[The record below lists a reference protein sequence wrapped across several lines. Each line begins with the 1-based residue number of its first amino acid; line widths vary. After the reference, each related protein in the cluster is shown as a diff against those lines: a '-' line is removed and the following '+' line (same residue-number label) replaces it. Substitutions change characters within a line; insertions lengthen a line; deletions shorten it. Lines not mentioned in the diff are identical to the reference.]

1 MISNHKIQT
10 ALDEIK
16 DISRIDLALYTEK
29 GKPVAA
35 TFEPEGDLEGA
46 ITSFADSMA
55 ESQMLSGYHF
65 FKVIA
70 DGEIEYILLTKSQA
84 EDAYMVGRLAV
95 CQIRNLAAAYMEQ
108 FDRNNFMQNIL
119 LGNMLVVDMYNKA
132 QKLHIEQAERV
143 VYVIDLEDKKD
154 STAVELVK
162 NLFATKMRDYVT
174 EVDEQSIV
182 LIKDVRDVKNE
193 DELQKLADMI
203 VDNMHTE
210 AVELVKNLFATKMR
224 DYVTEVDE
232 QSIVLIK
239 DVRDVKNEDELQ
251 KLADMIVDNMHT
263 EAMVRVRVGYG
274 NQVNNLPDIAK
285 SYQEAKMALEVGKI
299 FYAEKET
306 IAYRYLGI
314 GRLIY
319 QLPMSLCEMFIH
331 EVFGDE
337 IPDIFNEETTT
348 TIQKF
353 FENNLNISETAR
365 QLYVHRN
372 TLVYRLERLEKII
385 GLDIRKFDDAMTFK
399 LALMVISHM
408 RYARRQDTDQR

>member
-1 MISNHKIQT
+1 MISNHKIQA

-16 DISRIDLALYTEK
+16 DISRMDLALYTEK
-29 GKPVAA
+29 GKLVAS
-35 TFEPEGDLEGA
+35 TFEPEGDLEHA
-46 ITSFADSMA
+46 IASFAESMA
-55 ESQMLSGYHF
+55 ESQMLAGCHF
-65 FKVIA
+65 FKVIVE
-70 DGEIEYILLTKSQA
+70 GEVEYILLTKSTA

-132 QKLHIEQAERV
+132 QKLHVEQAERV
-143 VYVIDLEDKKD
+143 VYVIDLERKKD
-154 STAVELVK
+154 SAAVELVK

-174 EVDEQSIV
+174 EVDEQSII
-182 LIKDVRDVKNE
+182 LIKDVRDMKDDE
-193 DELQKLADMI
+193 ELQ
-203 VDNMHTE
+203 T
-210 AVELVKNLFATKMR
+210 
-224 DYVTEVDE
+224 
-232 QSIVLIK
+232 
-239 DVRDVKNEDELQ
+239 
-251 KLADMIVDNMHT
+251 LADMIVDNMHT

-274 NQVNNLPDIAK
+274 NRVNNLQDIAK

-331 EVFGDE
+331 EVFG
-337 IPDIFNEETTT
+337 EETPDLSGEEITT

-353 FENNLNISETAR
+353 FDNNLNISETAR

-372 TLVYRLERLEKII
+372 TLVYRLERLEKTI
-385 GLDIRKFDDAMTFK
+385 GLDIRKFEDAMTFK
-399 LALMVISHM
+399 IALMVLAHM
-408 RYARRQDTDQR
+408 NYQKAEEQ

>member
-1 MISNHKIQT
+1 
-10 ALDEIK
+10 
-16 DISRIDLALYTEK
+16 
-29 GKPVAA
+29 
-35 TFEPEGDLEGA
+35 
-46 ITSFADSMA
+46 MA

-210 AVELVKNLFATKMR
+210 A
-224 DYVTEVDE
+224 
-232 QSIVLIK
+232 
-239 DVRDVKNEDELQ
+239 
-251 KLADMIVDNMHT
+251 
-263 EAMVRVRVGYG
+263 MVRVRVGYG

-319 QLPMSLCEMFIH
+319 QLPIPLCKMFIK
-331 EVFGDE
+331 EIFGNKS
-337 IPDIFNEETTT
+337 PDDFDEETLT
-348 TIQKF
+348 TINKF
-353 FENNLNISETAR
+353 FENSLNVSETSR
-365 QLYVHRN
+365 QLYIHRN
-372 TLVYRLERLEKII
+372 TLVYRLDKLQKST
-385 GLDIRKFDDAMTFK
+385 GLDLRVFEDAITFK
-399 LALMVISHM
+399 IALMVVQYM
-408 RYARRQDTDQR
+408 KYMETLDY

>member
-1 MISNHKIQT
+1 
-10 ALDEIK
+10 
-16 DISRIDLALYTEK
+16 
-29 GKPVAA
+29 
-35 TFEPEGDLEGA
+35 
-46 ITSFADSMA
+46 
-55 ESQMLSGYHF
+55 
-65 FKVIA
+65 
-70 DGEIEYILLTKSQA
+70 
-84 EDAYMVGRLAV
+84 
-95 CQIRNLAAAYMEQ
+95 
-108 FDRNNFMQNIL
+108 
-119 LGNMLVVDMYNKA
+119 MLVVDMYNKA

-143 VYVIDLEDKKD
+143 VFVIELEGKKD
-154 STAVELVK
+154 ATAIELVK
-162 NLFATKMRDYVT
+162 NLFAAKTRDFVT

-182 LIKDVRDVKNE
+182 LIKDTREMGE
-193 DELQKLADMI
+193 DEDLVSLASMI
-203 VDNMHTE
+203 VDNMH
-210 AVELVKNLFATKMR
+210 A
-224 DYVTEVDE
+224 
-232 QSIVLIK
+232 
-239 DVRDVKNEDELQ
+239 
-251 KLADMIVDNMHT
+251 

-274 NQVNNLPDIAK
+274 NRVNNLQDIAK

-337 IPDIFNEETTT
+337 IPDVFNEETTT

-372 TLVYRLERLEKII
+372 TLVYRLERLEKVI

-399 LALMVISHM
+399 IAMMVISHM
-408 RYARRQDTDQR
+408 QYVKNSDNALN

>member
-1 MISNHKIQT
+1 MISSHKLQD

-16 DISRIDLALYTEK
+16 EISRIDLALYTEK
-29 GKPVAA
+29 GKLAGA
-35 TFEPEGDLEGA
+35 TFTPDMDMGEAVEF
-46 ITSFADSMA
+46 FAGSMA

-65 FKVIA
+65 FKVIVE
-70 DGEIEYILLTKSQA
+70 GEVEYILLTKSGA

-95 CQIRNLAAAYMEQ
+95 CQIRNLIAAYMEQ

-132 QKLHIEQAERV
+132 QKLHIEQTERV
-143 VYVIDLEDKKD
+143 VFIIELEHKKD
-154 STAVELVK
+154 AAVMELVK
-162 NLFATKMRDYVT
+162 NLFVTKTKDFVT
-174 EVDEQSIV
+174 EVDEQSIILV
-182 LIKDVRDVKNE
+182 KDTSAMKKDE
-193 DELQKLADMI
+193 ELQSLASMMI
-203 VDNMHTE
+203 DNIHM
-210 AVELVKNLFATKMR
+210 
-224 DYVTEVDE
+224 
-232 QSIVLIK
+232 
-239 DVRDVKNEDELQ
+239 
-251 KLADMIVDNMHT
+251 
-263 EAMVRVRVGYG
+263 EAMIRVRVGYG
-274 NQVNNLPDIAK
+274 NRVNNLQDITK

-299 FYAEKET
+299 FYAQKET
-306 IAYRYLGI
+306 IAYSYLGI

-337 IPDIFNEETTT
+337 VPDVFNEENMT

-372 TLVYRLERLEKII
+372 TLVYRLERLEKAI

-399 LALMVISHM
+399 IAMMVLAHM
-408 RYARRQDTDQR
+408 KYQAAENKE

>member
-16 DISRIDLALYTEK
+16 EISKIDLALYTEK
-29 GKPVAA
+29 GKQAAA
-35 TFEPEGDLEGA
+35 TFDMEEDMEYA
-46 ITSFADSMA
+46 VVSFAESMA

-65 FKVIA
+65 FKVIVE
-70 DGEIEYILLTKSQA
+70 GELEYILLTRSSS

-95 CQIRNLAAAYMEQ
+95 CQIRNLVSAYMEQ

-143 VYVIDLEDKKD
+143 VFVIETEGKKD
-154 STAVELVK
+154 STVMELIK
-162 NLFATKMRDYVT
+162 NLFVTKAKDFVT
-174 EVDEQSIV
+174 ELDEQSI
-182 LIKDVRDVKNE
+182 I
-193 DELQKLADMI
+193 
-203 VDNMHTE
+203 
-210 AVELVKNLFATKMR
+210 LVKDTRNMGKEEELAT
-224 DYVTEVDE
+224 
-232 QSIVLIK
+232 
-239 DVRDVKNEDELQ
+239 
-251 KLADMIVDNMHT
+251 LASMIVDNMHT

-274 NQVNNLPDIAK
+274 NRVDNLQDIAK

-299 FYAEKET
+299 FYVEKEI

-331 EVFGDE
+331 EVFGEE
-337 IPDIFNEETTT
+337 IPDVFNEENTT

-372 TLVYRLERLEKII
+372 TLVYRLERLEKAI
-385 GLDIRKFDDAMTFK
+385 GLDIRRFDDAMTFK
-399 LALMVISHM
+399 IAMMVISHM
-408 RYARRQDTDQR
+408 QYIKNQENGLEP

>member
-210 AVELVKNLFATKMR
+210 A
-224 DYVTEVDE
+224 
-232 QSIVLIK
+232 
-239 DVRDVKNEDELQ
+239 
-251 KLADMIVDNMHT
+251 
-263 EAMVRVRVGYG
+263 MVQR
-274 NQVNNLPDIAK
+274 
-285 SYQEAKMALEVGKI
+285 E
-299 FYAEKET
+299 
-306 IAYRYLGI
+306 
-314 GRLIY
+314 GRL
-319 QLPMSLCEMFIH
+319 
-331 EVFGDE
+331 
-337 IPDIFNEETTT
+337 
-348 TIQKF
+348 
-353 FENNLNISETAR
+353 R
-365 QLYVHRN
+365 QSG
-372 TLVYRLERLEKII
+372 E
-385 GLDIRKFDDAMTFK
+385 
-399 LALMVISHM
+399 
-408 RYARRQDTDQR
+408 